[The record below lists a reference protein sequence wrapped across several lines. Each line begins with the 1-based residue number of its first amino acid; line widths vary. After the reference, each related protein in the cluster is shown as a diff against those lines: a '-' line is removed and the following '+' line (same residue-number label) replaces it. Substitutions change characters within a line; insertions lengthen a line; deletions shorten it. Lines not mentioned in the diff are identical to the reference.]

1 MKNLFTLAASFLI
14 ACTAFSQPLFTYGNS
29 STGKEEFLRAYNKN
43 KPVTTDKEKSIKEYL
58 TLYTNFKL
66 KVKAAKEL
74 RLDTLAQI
82 KYDVQ
87 NFRDQIADNYLNDE
101 QLLDV
106 LVKEAAERA
115 AQNVHVLYFSVP
127 VAENATP
134 ADTLKAFN
142 ASRELYL
149 QLKKGTNN
157 YGDVVADVSAKF
169 STTTYSD
176 AGYITAFMLP
186 YDLENIIYNTGVGN
200 VCPPFKSKRGY
211 TVFKVADVRADV
223 GKWKVAQILF
233 AYPPD
238 ADDNSKLAVKL
249 KADSVYALLQKELSF
264 DEAAKTYSNDRMSY
278 SGGGE
283 LPEFTTGKYNVKF
296 EENIFTLKKDN
307 SFTKPFETEFGYHI
321 VKRLSNVALFKTPED
336 ANYLYDI
343 KQKVQQDAR
352 INTVK
357 ERFIKAITVKTGFK
371 KMPGFTEPALLKAA
385 DSIINNPAIDFA
397 KLSNVN
403 SKILFGFK
411 DGSTAKG
418 NEWLQYVKDNNY
430 QADVKNTDSR
440 MLLSNFTSQT
450 ILSYYKK
457 NLEEYNSD
465 FKYQMQEFEE
475 GNMLFE
481 IMERNVWSK
490 AGLDSVG
497 LLNYYNAN
505 KNSYKWQES
514 ADVLIFNCTD
524 EKTATAAIASLK
536 AGQPW
541 TNVAQTSNDKIQ
553 ADSGRYEL
561 VQLPAAIN
569 NRIAKLGDFSTI
581 ALNAD
586 GTAVFVKFIKL
597 YAANLQRTFGEA
609 RGLVINDYQ
618 NILEQQWVADL
629 RKKYEVKIN
638 EQTLNA
644 ILK

>member
-115 AQNVHVLYFSVP
+115 AQNVHVLYFPVP

-142 ASRELYL
+142 ASKELFL

-157 YGDVVADVSAKF
+157 YAEIVNDVSAKF

-200 VCPPFKSKRGY
+200 VCEPFKSKKGY

-238 ADDNSKLAVKL
+238 ADYSGKLAIKS
-249 KADSVYALLQKELSF
+249 KADSVYVLLQKGLSF

-296 EENIFTLKKDN
+296 EDNVFGLKTDS
-307 SFTKPFETEFGYHI
+307 SFTKPFETDFGYHI
-321 VKRLSNVALFKTPED
+321 VKRLSKVALFKTPGD

-357 ERFIKAITVKTGFK
+357 EKFVKAIIPKIGFK
-371 KMPGFTEPALLKAA
+371 KMPGFAEAALLKAA
-385 DSIINNPAIDFA
+385 DSIIKNPAIDFA
-397 KLSNVN
+397 KLGEVN
-403 SKILFGFK
+403 NKILLGFK
-411 DGSTAKG
+411 NGKTVKG
-418 NEWLQYVKDNNY
+418 QEWLQYVKDNNY
-430 QADVKNTDSR
+430 QADVKNTDGK
-440 MLLSNFTSQT
+440 LLLRNFTSQM
-450 ILSYYKK
+450 ILNYYKN

-497 LLNYYNAN
+497 LLNYYNVN
-505 KNSYKWQES
+505 KSTYKWQES
-514 ADVLIFNCTD
+514 ADVLIFNCAD
-524 EKTATAAIASLK
+524 ENTATAAITSLK

-541 TNVAQTSNDKIQ
+541 SAVVQTSNDKIQ

-561 VQLPAAIN
+561 LQLPTAIN
-569 NRIAKLGDFSTI
+569 NSRPKLGDFSKI
-581 ALNAD
+581 AVNGD
-586 GTAVFVKFIKL
+586 GTTVFVNFIKL
-597 YAANLQRTFGEA
+597 YAGNLQRTFGEA

-618 NILEQQWVADL
+618 NILEQQWVSTL

-638 EQTLNA
+638 AQTLNA